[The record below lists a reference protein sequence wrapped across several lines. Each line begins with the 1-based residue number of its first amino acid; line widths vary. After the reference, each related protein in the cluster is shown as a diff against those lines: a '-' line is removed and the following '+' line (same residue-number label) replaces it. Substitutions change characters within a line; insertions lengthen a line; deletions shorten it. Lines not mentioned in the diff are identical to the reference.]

1 MRTSWLPVLAL
12 AALLTACEEE
22 DAASVRLKLRPGGA
36 GEIHTSCL
44 VQLPE
49 AGPVEARLAGSTPRA
64 RVGLVASSGAFADL
78 AQLAVADITFRSGS
92 SSGGLRWIEVAVPQ
106 GPDAQWPRLFVPMDD
121 AARLDA
127 VAALGGGEEAKQV
140 GASLKLEIELPSS
153 VVSQGLAGEKVR
165 GARGK
170 SEGTTATLIV
180 PIERALKAAAPL
192 SWQIT
197 WSE

>member
-1 MRTSWLPVLAL
+1 MRTSWLPALAL
-12 AALLTACEEE
+12 AFLLSACEEE
-22 DAASVRLKLRPGGA
+22 DAASVRVKLRPGGA

-44 VQLPE
+44 VQLAE
-49 AGPVEARLAGSTPRA
+49 AGPVEARLAGSTARA
-64 RVGLVASSGAFADL
+64 RVGLVASSGAFADIARL
-78 AQLAVADITFRSGS
+78 GVADISFRAGASDS
-92 SSGGLRWIEVAVPQ
+92 GLRWLEVTVPQ

-140 GASLKLEIELPSS
+140 GSALKLEIELPAS

-170 SEGTTATLIV
+170 SEGTTATLMV
-180 PIERALKAAAPL
+180 PVERALKAAAPL